1 MAKTLIV
8 STMGP
13 AINNRESIKSLISA
27 GVDIFRFNF
36 SHAKKENPFD
46 DELEIISE
54 LKKEMN
60 CDVKILA
67 DIQGPKI
74 RIGTFAKGREELK
87 PGAQFI
93 LTVNPVPGSDRIVQ
107 IDHKGICGDVKK
119 GSVVLINDGVLKLE
133 VTDVTDTDV
142 VTKVIYGGIISDRK
156 GVNLPGAKVS
166 LPAMSDKDMKDLAY
180 IGKKDFDF
188 IAASFVRKET
198 DVQNVAQAARD
209 SGSQGKII
217 SKIETQEAV
226 ENIRGIVDVSDGILV
241 ARGDMAI
248 ELPFEYLPIIQKVII
263 KLCNDKKKFVIT
275 ATQMLESMINNPV
288 PTRAEI
294 TDVANAVIDGTSAV
308 MLSAETAMGK
318 YPVEAVS
325 AMERILRSTEKAWED
340 RKITFSDILK

>member
-1 MAKTLIV
+1 M
-8 STMGP
+8 
-13 AINNRESIKSLISA
+13 
-27 GVDIFRFNF
+27 
-36 SHAKKENPFD
+36 
-46 DELEIISE
+46 
-54 LKKEMN
+54 
-60 CDVKILA
+60 
-67 DIQGPKI
+67 
-74 RIGTFAKGREELK
+74 
-87 PGAQFI
+87 
-93 LTVNPVPGSDRIVQ
+93 
-107 IDHKGICGDVKK
+107 
-119 GSVVLINDGVLKLE
+119 LKLE

>member
-13 AINNRESIKSLISA
+13 AINNRESMKSLISA

-46 DELEIISE
+46 DELAILSE

-74 RIGTFAKGREELK
+74 RIGTFAKGREDLK
-87 PGAQFI
+87 PGAQFT
-93 LTVNPVPGSDRIVQ
+93 LTVNPVQGSDRIVQ
-107 IDHKGICGDVKK
+107 IDHKGICSDLKK
-119 GSVVLINDGVLKLE
+119 GSIVLINDGVLKLE
-133 VTDVTDTDV
+133 VTDVTDIDV
-142 VTKVIYGGIISDRK
+142 ITKVIYGGTISDRK

-180 IGKKDFDF
+180 IGRKGFDY
-188 IAASFVRKET
+188 IAASFIRKEG
-198 DVQNVAQAARD
+198 DVSNVIQAARD
-209 SGSQGKII
+209 NGSQAKII

-248 ELPFEYLPIIQKVII
+248 ELPYEYLPIIQKVII

-340 RKITFSDILK
+340 RRITFSDILC